1 MEKTIR
7 IKVIGVGGSGSNA
20 VSRMAKCS
28 IEGVELIA
36 VNTDVQDLKTAK
48 ADQKISIGKAIT
60 NGLGTGMNPARA
72 ESAAEEDRENLKNIL
87 KGADLAFITCG
98 MGGGTGTGAAP
109 VIAEILKELGILTVA
124 VVTTPFSFE
133 GRERSLIARKGVDK
147 LRDRVDTLITVS
159 NDKIFKLIDSKT
171 SVDSAFWMCDEVL
184 RQAVQGISDLI
195 VLPGIVNIDFADVKA
210 ILKNS
215 GSALFGI
222 GRAQGDNRAKEA
234 ALAALNS
241 PLIDVSS
248 NKAKGVLFSVS
259 GGEDISLA
267 EIDEIAKVIKDR
279 VSSDAKIIFGA
290 VQDEKLKN
298 GEIKVT
304 IVATGFQT

>member
-133 GRERSLIARKGVDK
+133 GRERSLIASKGVDK

-159 NDKIFKLIDSKT
+159 NDKIFKVIDSKT

>member
-1 MEKTIR
+1 MEKIPR

-36 VNTDVQDLKTAK
+36 INTDVQDLKTAK
-48 ADQKISIGKAIT
+48 AHQKISIGKAVT

-72 ESAAEEDRENLKNIL
+72 EDAAEEDREKLKSAF
-87 KGADLAFITCG
+87 KGADLAFVTCG

-109 VIAEILKELGILTVA
+109 VVAEILKELGILTVA

-133 GRERSLIARKGVDK
+133 GKERFLIAEKGIER
-147 LRDRVDTLITVS
+147 LRDKVDTLITVS
-159 NDKIFKLIDSKT
+159 NDKILKIIEPKT
-171 SVDSAFWMCDEVL
+171 SVNSAFWMCDEVL

-195 VLPGIVNIDFADVKA
+195 VLPGIVNIDFADVKT
-210 ILKNS
+210 ILKDS

-222 GRAQGDNRAKEA
+222 GRAQGENRAKEA

-241 PLIDVSS
+241 PLLDISS

-267 EIDEIAKVIKDR
+267 EIDEIAKVIRDR

-298 GEIKVT
+298 SEIKVT
-304 IVATGFQT
+304 IVATGFQV

>member
-133 GRERSLIARKGVDK
+133 GRERSLIASKGVDK